1 MWSLAC
7 FFWGRTFFT
16 FFLKK
21 VVKVYF
27 WLQHVC
33 IIIGSAFKRK
43 QDFTLFTDVSF
54 SRKRP
59 FPCSVGLVY
68 FYVGKERQPAGQQ
81 RFRGPDGTGF
91 QCQDWQHQRVASW
104 PIWRSSR
111 VFTKATKGKWESL
124 AGILTYWIHMIFWFI
139 LKVSTRNVWLT
150 CWMHQY

>member
-1 MWSLAC
+1 MHV
-7 FFWGRTFFT
+7 FWGRMFFT

-33 IIIGSAFKRK
+33 IIIDSAFKRK
-43 QDFTLFTDVSF
+43 QDFTSSTDVSF

-91 QCQDWQHQRVASW
+91 QWQAWQLRRVTSW

-124 AGILTYWIHMIFWFI
+124 AGILTYWIHMI
-139 LKVSTRNVWLT
+139 LKVSTGNVWLT
-150 CWMHQY
+150 CWMHKY